1 MALFEQINE
10 DIKVAMKEKN
20 KDKLESLRGIK
31 AQLLIAKTAEGGTG
45 EITDEQGVQIL
56 QKMVKQRKDTAEIYK
71 QQNRMDLADK
81 ELLEVSYISP
91 YLPQQFS
98 DAELTAAVQ
107 DIINQLGV
115 TSPKEMGK
123 VMGVASKQ
131 LQGKAEGKLVAD
143 KVKELLNK

>member
-10 DIKVAMKEKN
+10 DIKVAMKAKN
-20 KDKLESLRGIK
+20 KDKLESLRAIK
-31 AQLLIAKTAEGGTG
+31 AQLLIAKTAEGASD
-45 EITDEQGVQIL
+45 EISDEQGIQIL

-81 ELLEVSYISP
+81 ELLEAEYIMP
-91 YLPQQFS
+91 YLPQQMS
-98 DAELTAAVQ
+98 DAELTKAVQ
-107 DIINQLGV
+107 DIITQVGA
-115 TSPKEMGK
+115 TSPKDMGK

-143 KVKELLNK
+143 KVKELLK